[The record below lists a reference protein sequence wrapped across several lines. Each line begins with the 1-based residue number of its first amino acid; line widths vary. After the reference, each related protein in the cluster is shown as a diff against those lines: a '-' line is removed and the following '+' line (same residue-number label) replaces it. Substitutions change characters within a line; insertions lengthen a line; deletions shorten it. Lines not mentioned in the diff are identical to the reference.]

1 MKAAAMRLRKREPKK
16 APRQATLAMLAML
29 QQCTNIADATE
40 KFVALSRVLRS
51 PSTTTAVE
59 DAKKMLLCDVD
70 KTGAVSIDVGVD
82 SDDLDEGQWVRDIG
96 RKSPF
101 ARHLC
106 GAAANVDKKV
116 AADNSQTANDLH
128 SHECFNVVTQLTAFF
143 PMCSCLM
150 HGSGDSSSNAPYWN
164 AAVESHFRD
173 TENVNADTTPST

>member
-1 MKAAAMRLRKREPKK
+1 VHQHRGRNGKVCSCEP
-16 APRQATLAMLAML
+16 RFTLT
-29 QQCTNIADATE
+29 QHDNSGGRC
-40 KFVALSRVLRS
+40 K
-51 PSTTTAVE
+51 E
-59 DAKKMLLCDVD
+59 DAIVRRRQDRRN
-70 KTGAVSIDVGVD
+70 VGVD